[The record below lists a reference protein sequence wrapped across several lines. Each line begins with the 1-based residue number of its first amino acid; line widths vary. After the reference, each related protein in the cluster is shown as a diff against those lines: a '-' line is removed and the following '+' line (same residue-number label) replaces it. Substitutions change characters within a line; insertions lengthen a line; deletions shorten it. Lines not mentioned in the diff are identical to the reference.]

1 MAGCKTADLA
11 RYALRWWAMF
21 DEPLYVIC
29 HNIRSLWNVGSIF
42 RTSDA
47 ADVHKVFLGGYTGHP
62 PRDRITKTALGA
74 DAWIPW
80 EGHRHTWRFIER
92 LRADGVEIVAL
103 ENNVSRPSESIE
115 TFRPRFPM
123 ALMLGNEVRGLSRR
137 MLTRADRVV
146 HLPMYGHKA
155 SLNVAVAYG
164 VAVYLLNRHRH

>member
-1 MAGCKTADLA
+1 
-11 RYALRWWAMF
+11 MF

-47 ADVHKVFLGGYTGHP
+47 AEVRKVFLGGYTGHP

-74 DAWIPW
+74 DEWIPW

-92 LRADGVEIVAL
+92 LQAEGVTIVAL
-103 ENNVSRPSESIE
+103 ENNVARPSEPIE
-115 TFRPRFPM
+115 AFRPTFPM

-137 MLTRADRVV
+137 MLKRADQTV
-146 HLPMYGHKA
+146 HLPMYGRKE

-164 VAVYLLNRHRH
+164 IAVYELNRHRA